1 MLLAV
6 YPQPP
11 LVWGFEQPHCTSS
24 TGRRLGAPKNECP
37 GDPMLLGALLAL
49 RALVLAPRGQ
59 SQVPGLPSL
68 PLLSALPAR
77 SDAA

>member
-1 MLLAV
+1 MLLTV
-6 YPQPP
+6 HSRPP

-37 GDPMLLGALLAL
+37 MLLGALLAL
-49 RALVLAPRGQ
+49 RALLGG
-59 SQVPGLPSL
+59 PGTTGTEPGPCLPSL